1 MRFSKELVRN
11 GAPVRAR
18 CCGTGF
24 AALHESGYGRFCCR
38 SRRRGKAGWR
48 RARSLACHSL
58 RESGG
63 WGLRQRLPT
72 L

>member
-24 AALHESGYGRFCCR
+24 AELHESGYGTKRTSHSTQSMSTFG
-38 SRRRGKAGWR
+38 GKADIV
-48 RARSLACHSL
+48 
-58 RESGG
+58 
-63 WGLRQRLPT
+63 
-72 L
+72 